1 MNLYRIYDDMTETS
15 VHMKLKSRKINYEL
29 EKAFKLQA
37 DVRRAILLYE
47 NRKCVKGSI

>member
-1 MNLYRIYDDMTETS
+1 MTLYRIYDDMTETS
-15 VHMKLKSRKINYEL
+15 LDMKLNSRKANYEL

-37 DVRRAILLYE
+37 DMRRAIVLYE

>member
-1 MNLYRIYDDMTETS
+1 MTVTGEDL
-15 VHMKLKSRKINYEL
+15 KLKSRKANYEL

-37 DVRRAILLYE
+37 DMRRAILLYE

>member
-1 MNLYRIYDDMTETS
+1 MNLYRIYDVMTATGGDL
-15 VHMKLKSRKINYEL
+15 KLKSRKANYEL

-37 DVRRAILLYE
+37 HVRRAILLYE

>member
-1 MNLYRIYDDMTETS
+1 MNLYRIYDVMTITGEDL
-15 VHMKLKSRKINYEL
+15 KLKSRKANYEL

-47 NRKCVKGSI
+47 NRKCVKGSV

>member
-1 MNLYRIYDDMTETS
+1 MNLYRIYDVMTVTGEDL
-15 VHMKLKSRKINYEL
+15 KLKSRKANYEL

-37 DVRRAILLYE
+37 DMRRAILLYE

>member
-1 MNLYRIYDDMTETS
+1 VNLYRIYDDMTATS
-15 VHMKLKSRKINYEL
+15 VDLKLKSRKANYEL

>member
-1 MNLYRIYDDMTETS
+1 MNLYRICDDMTETS
-15 VHMKLKSRKINYEL
+15 VDMKLKSRKANYEL

-37 DVRRAILLYE
+37 DMRRAIVLYE

>member
-1 MNLYRIYDDMTETS
+1 MYRINDVMTATGEDL
-15 VHMKLKSRKINYEL
+15 KLKSRKANYEL

>member
-1 MNLYRIYDDMTETS
+1 
-15 VHMKLKSRKINYEL
+15 MKLNNHKANYEL

-37 DVRRAILLYE
+37 DMRLAIVLYE

>member
-1 MNLYRIYDDMTETS
+1 MNLYRIYDVMTITGEDL
-15 VHMKLKSRKINYEL
+15 KLKSRKANYEL

-37 DVRRAILLYE
+37 DMRRAILLYE

>member
-1 MNLYRIYDDMTETS
+1 MNLYRIYDDVTETS
-15 VHMKLKSRKINYEL
+15 VDLKLKSRKANYEL
-29 EKAFKLQA
+29 EKAFILQA